1 MTYYLLSLK
10 CFLFDFFAII
20 ISVIIMSVTL
30 IRGFILYIAIIICMR
45 FMGKRQLGELQPTE
59 LVITILLSEIAAI
72 PMQDNEIPMINSL
85 LAVALLVSL
94 EIISSVII
102 MKNTK
107 IRYLMQGKPAVVI
120 KDGKIDQKKLKKL
133 RFTGDDI
140 LDQLR
145 QKDIFDINEVQYA
158 VIETNGSLSVMKNPE
173 NETPTVSQFGFETEK
188 RGIPI
193 LAVND
198 GRYIDTAINESEE
211 ISKKT
216 VEKILKKEN
225 ADVKEILIML
235 IDKYGNYTIIKK
247 DEN

>member
-1 MTYYLLSLK
+1 M
-10 CFLFDFFAII
+10 II
-20 ISVIIMSVTL
+20 TL

-94 EIISSVII
+94 EIINSVII

-107 IRYLMQGKPAVVI
+107 IRYLLQGKPAVVI

-173 NETPTVSQFGFETEK
+173 NEMPTVSQFGFKTEK
-188 RGIPI
+188 KGIPV

-211 ISKKT
+211 ISKKA

-225 ADVKEILIML
+225 ADVKEVLIML